1 MEKGH
6 LHAVDYTSVAVY
18 FALMVMMGIYFSRY
32 MKSDRDYFSGGH
44 RLPWWLAGVSFF
56 MSGFSAMGIVMYAR
70 IAYQYGLVAA
80 SLCWTVVPGVF
91 LGARVLS
98 HKWRR
103 AGILTPVE
111 FLERRYHIAIR
122 QVFAWAG
129 IPVKV
134 IDDGMKIFALGTFVS
149 AGLGMNLRFSIIASG
164 LVMLFYTV
172 LGGLWAVTVTDT
184 IQFVV
189 LTAAMLVVLPLSI
202 HHIGGIGAFVG
213 GSPEG
218 FFGFLNGPYSLF
230 YYISFLIL
238 IGMSYNTTWALVQ
251 RYYSV
256 PDERDA
262 RRVGYLA
269 AGLNIF
275 GPLLWILPGM
285 AARQILPE
293 LAESGQLEY
302 VYALL
307 TFKLLPVGMI
317 GIVISA
323 MFAATMSSLDSDYN
337 ILSAVITRDFYH
349 RILRPN
355 ATSKQLLTF
364 GRVMS
369 TCIGVAAT
377 TAALVMLETGNKDLF
392 KNMVILFGLALP
404 PTVVPML
411 SGLLWKRVYWRAAF
425 AGFSA
430 GLACGIAL
438 LIAKGPLAAAL
449 DVSSNTMQ
457 GLSFLVSTGATLLAM
472 YVTSRFE
479 RPSSEEQ
486 ERVQGFFAQLERPVE
501 RPPADEKG
509 VPSPFFIVGIMTG
522 AIGLML
528 ILIGIW
534 TLKSG
539 MGPGINLGMGLV
551 LAGIGYALV
560 RRART
565 RISNTDGTDL

>member
-1 MEKGH
+1 METGH
-6 LHAVDYTSVAVY
+6 LHPVDYTSVAVY

-32 MKSDRDYFSGGH
+32 MKSDRDYFSGGG
-44 RLPWWLAGVSFF
+44 RLPWWLAGISFF

-70 IAYQYGLVAA
+70 IAYEYGLVAA

-91 LGARVLS
+91 FGARVLS

-103 AGILTPVE
+103 AGITTPVE

-122 QVFAWAG
+122 QMFAWAG
-129 IPVKV
+129 IPVKL

-149 AGLGMNLRFSIIASG
+149 AGLGMDLRLSIIASG

-202 HHIGGIGAFVG
+202 HHIGGIGAFVQ

-218 FFGFLNGPYSLF
+218 FFHFLNGPYTLF

-238 IGMSYNTTWALVQ
+238 VGMSYNATWALVQ

-285 AARQILPE
+285 AARQILPG
-293 LAESGQLEY
+293 LVESGQLNY

-307 TFKLLPVGMI
+307 SFKLLPVGMI
-317 GIVISA
+317 GIVISS

-355 ATSKQLLTF
+355 ATPKQLLAF
-364 GRVMS
+364 GRAMS

-377 TAALVMLETGNKDLF
+377 TVALVMWATGREDLF

-411 SGLLWKRVYWRAAF
+411 SGLLWKRVYWRSAL
-425 AGFSA
+425 AGFST
-430 GLACGIAL
+430 GLVCGIVL
-438 LIAKGPLAAAL
+438 LLAKGRLTEAL
-449 DVSSNTMQ
+449 GVSSYTMQ
-457 GLSFLVSTGATLLAM
+457 GLSFLISTGATLLAM

-479 RPSSEEQ
+479 RPSSEE
-486 ERVQGFFAQLERPVE
+486 ESTVQAFFAQLEVPVKRPAE
-501 RPPADEKG
+501 EKGG
-509 VPSPFFIVGIMTG
+509 VPSPFFIVGMMTG
-522 AIGLML
+522 AIGVLL

-539 MGPGINLGMGLV
+539 MGPGINLGMGVALSGV
-551 LAGIGYALV
+551 GYTLV
-560 RRART
+560 RRSRGHGLHGA
-565 RISNTDGTDL
+565 

>member
-6 LHAVDYTSVAVY
+6 LHAVDYTSVGVY

-32 MKSDRDYFSGGH
+32 MKSDRDYFSGGN
-44 RLPWWLAGVSFF
+44 RLPWWLAGISFF
-56 MSGFSAMGIVMYAR
+56 MSGYSAMGIVMYAR

-80 SLCWTVVPGVF
+80 SLCWTVVPGVL
-91 LGARVLS
+91 LGARALS

-122 QVFAWAG
+122 QTFAWSG
-129 IPVKV
+129 IPVRI

-149 AGLGMNLRFSIIASG
+149 AGLGMNLRFSIVASG

-202 HHIGGIGAFVG
+202 HHIGGFGNFVQ

-218 FFGFLNGPYSLF
+218 FFHFLNGPYTPF

-238 IGMSYNTTWALVQ
+238 IAMSYNTTWSLVQ

-269 AGLNIF
+269 AGLNLLS
-275 GPLLWILPGM
+275 PLLWVIPGM
-285 AARQILPE
+285 AARQILPDLE
-293 LAESGQLEY
+293 EGQLNY

-307 TFKLLPVGMI
+307 SFKLLPVGML
-317 GIVISA
+317 GVVISS
-323 MFAATMSSLDSDYN
+323 MFAATMSSLDSEYN

-349 RILRPN
+349 RILRPK
-355 ATSKQLLTF
+355 ATPKQLLAF

-369 TCIGVAAT
+369 TCIGVIAT
-377 TAALVMLETGNKDLF
+377 TVALVMLETGRSDLF
-392 KNMVILFGLALP
+392 QNMVILFGLALP

-411 SGLLWKRVYWRAAF
+411 SGLLWKRICWRAAL
-425 AGFSA
+425 AGFAA

-438 LIAKGPLAAAL
+438 LIVKGRLTEAL
-449 DVSSNTMQ
+449 GVSSYTMQ
-457 GLSFLVSTGATLLAM
+457 GLVVVTSTAVTLFAM
-472 YVTSRFE
+472 YVVSLFE

-486 ERVQGFFAQLERPVE
+486 DRIREFFAQLEKPVE
-501 RPPADEKG
+501 RPLADAKG
-509 VPSPFFIVGIMTG
+509 VPAPFFIVGIMTG
-522 AIGLML
+522 TIGLML

-534 TLKSG
+534 TLRSG
-539 MGPGINLGMGLV
+539 IGPGINLGMGAV
-551 LAGIGYALV
+551 LAGIGYTLV
-560 RRART
+560 RRSRAVHE
-565 RISNTDGTDL
+565 